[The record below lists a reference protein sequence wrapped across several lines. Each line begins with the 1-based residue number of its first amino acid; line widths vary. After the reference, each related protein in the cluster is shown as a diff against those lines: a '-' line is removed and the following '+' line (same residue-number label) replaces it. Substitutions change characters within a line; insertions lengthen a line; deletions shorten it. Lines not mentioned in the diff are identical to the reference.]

1 LEEEAEKEREE
12 VAQERRQL
20 FNERRVKQ
28 RELHKLEKQVNLFEL
43 SQVWQAHGKEM
54 CSGGFIRLKATP
66 AIFYLPKEHNEA
78 TQKLVEE
85 TQQAIT
91 SETEARRK
99 DIEVLIADMEP
110 VAPMEEG
117 KGEIE
122 VGRGGPMGLG
132 SLGPRDGSQEEDI
145 LMRNVGEE
153 GLEEMEGDGDG
164 VVGDEQ
170 DETVPVK
177 PVQTAENE
185 DTGPIAV
192 TVEDEV
198 PVPAKVKEPKQPS
211 AE

>member
-1 LEEEAEKEREE
+1 
-12 VAQERRQL
+12 
-20 FNERRVKQ
+20 
-28 RELHKLEKQVNLFEL
+28 
-43 SQVWQAHGKEM
+43 
-54 CSGGFIRLKATP
+54 
-66 AIFYLPKEHNEA
+66 
-78 TQKLVEE
+78 
-85 TQQAIT
+85 
-91 SETEARRK
+91 
-99 DIEVLIADMEP
+99 
-110 VAPMEEG
+110 
-117 KGEIE
+117 
-122 VGRGGPMGLG
+122 MGLG